1 MSKTR
6 HITADRGD
14 ARRRIDHVLRRHLT
28 DVDAASRTRVQ
39 HWIEDG
45 RVQVNGATVRR
56 VASRAALG
64 DSVTIDIPENALA
77 ASPMMAAEDREL
89 SVLYEDAGLIAV
101 DKRAGMVVHPAYRNL
116 SGTLMN
122 ALLSRARSWPHAH
135 RPSIVGR
142 LDKLTSGV
150 VIVAKTAAMH
160 AALQRALADSAAE
173 KEYLAVSY
181 GRTAARGTIDLRLS
195 RDSGDRRRVVASPF
209 NGAPSTTR
217 FERLA
222 YLPAPRAGISL
233 VRCRLVTGRTHQ
245 IRVHLAARGWPIV
258 GDRVYGEPRWASVV
272 DPALAAVLRQ
282 FPRHALHAWRASFAH
297 PATGRRLAIEAPI
310 PEDMTALLAAS
321 GFSRSFRGARIQP
334 DRPESA

>member
-1 MSKTR
+1 VSTTR

-14 ARRRIDHVLRRHLT
+14 ARRRLDHVLRRHLR

-39 HWIEDG
+39 NWIEDG

-64 DSVTIDIPENALA
+64 DSVTIDIPEHALA

-89 SVLYEDAGLIAV
+89 AVLYEDAGLIAV
-101 DKRAGMVVHPAYRNL
+101 DKPAGMVVHPAYRNL

-122 ALLSRARSWPHAH
+122 ALLSRARSWPTGH
-135 RPSIVGR
+135 RPSVVGR

-181 GRTAARGTIDLRLS
+181 GRTAARGTIDLCLS
-195 RDSGDRRRVVASPF
+195 RDSTDRRRMIASPL

-217 FERLA
+217 VERLA
-222 YLPAPRAGISL
+222 DAPAPRAGISL

-258 GDRVYGEPRWASVV
+258 GDRVYGEPRWAAVA
-272 DPALAAVLRQ
+272 DPALAAALRQ
-282 FPRHALHAWRASFAH
+282 FPRHALHAWRASLTH
-297 PATGRRLAIEAPI
+297 PATRRRVTIEAPI
-310 PEDMTALLAAS
+310 PADMNALSAAC
-321 GFSRSFRGARIQP
+321 GLNRTFSDGRF
-334 DRPESA
+334 